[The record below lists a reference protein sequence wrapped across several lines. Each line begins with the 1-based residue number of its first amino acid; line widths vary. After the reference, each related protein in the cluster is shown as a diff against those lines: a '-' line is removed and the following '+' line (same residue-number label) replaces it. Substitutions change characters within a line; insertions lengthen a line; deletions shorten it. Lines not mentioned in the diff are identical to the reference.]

1 MKQSREAFDPT
12 FGPPLM
18 GEPWPDEQAILAR
31 FPRGGEHE
39 TRVQLAKTGGRL
51 GVSVRLWTRGRHGH
65 WHPTRRGVW
74 ISPVELGVL
83 AASIDDARARL
94 AAGTVRGAGPT

>member
-1 MKQSREAFDPT
+1 MTTTRPTFDPT

-39 TRVQLAKTGGRL
+39 TRVQIARTGERL
-51 GVSVRLWTRGRHGH
+51 GVSVRLWSRGRDGQ

-74 ISPVELGVL
+74 ISPIELGVL

-94 AAGTVRGAGPT
+94 AAGTVHGARRS

>member
-1 MKQSREAFDPT
+1 MTTLRLDDDVN

-18 GEPWPDEQAILAR
+18 GQPWPDEQATLAR

-39 TRVQLAKTGGRL
+39 TRVQIARTGERL
-51 GVSVRLWTRGRHGH
+51 GVSVRLWIRGRDGH

-83 AASIDDARARL
+83 AASIDEARARL
-94 AAGTVRGAGPT
+94 ASGAVHGARPS